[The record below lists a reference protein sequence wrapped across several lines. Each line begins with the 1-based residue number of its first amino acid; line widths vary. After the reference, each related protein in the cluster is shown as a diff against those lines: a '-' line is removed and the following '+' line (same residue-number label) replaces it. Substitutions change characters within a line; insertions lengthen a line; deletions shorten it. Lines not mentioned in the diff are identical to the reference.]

1 MNTRANRRKKKFFRM
16 GERARLCLNILM
28 IPPQLYSGSRAARCV
43 VPDVSHFIFSLHFSL
58 HMLLS
63 GALYLRMLTVSV
75 HTMSQGKVF
84 CVKEKISSRL
94 EIFLFF
100 PIGIK
105 VSAKA
110 DGWMK
115 KAKILYVHNVD
126 TVFLFLFFLCK
137 SAKNAAISKRN

>member
-1 MNTRANRRKKKFFRM
+1 MHEHESEQKKKFFRM
-16 GERARLCLNILM
+16 EERARLCLNILM

-43 VPDVSHFIFSLHFSL
+43 EPDVSHFIFSSLHFSL

-63 GALYLRMLTVSV
+63 GALYLRICSQWAC
-75 HTMSQGKVF
+75 TMSQGKVF
-84 CVKEKISSRL
+84 CVRKIFTL

-126 TVFLFLFFLCK
+126 TVFLCLFFLCK
-137 SAKNAAISKRN
+137 SAKYSTISKRN